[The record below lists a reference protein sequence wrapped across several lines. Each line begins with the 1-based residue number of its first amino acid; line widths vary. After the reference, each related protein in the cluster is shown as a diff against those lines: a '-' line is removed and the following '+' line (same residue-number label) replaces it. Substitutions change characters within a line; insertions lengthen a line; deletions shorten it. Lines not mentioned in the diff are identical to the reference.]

1 MSNANIVRKKSNRR
15 KSVISVELEK
25 FKAKIPISKE
35 TKKQLVRQITASLG
49 ISELPQVLF
58 VKMFLILGLPWILES
73 LHQLVDG
80 NHVHLDEEGT
90 TTRDS
95 KCENSFR
102 EVFFRIA
109 SCFNMLRGVLLFLI
123 FPCKA
128 SIWRKLV
135 ARFGVT
141 WWSRQDPD
149 PTNPTIETRL
159 TRDSMDLK
167 TFRGPSRGEKDDN
180 KVVLTRF
187 ASLNNNAPA
196 EGVRRLSLGEG
207 KGSLDKSSSLRRQ
220 LLAPPVKPRDTKSLN
235 M

>member
-1 MSNANIVRKKSNRR
+1 
-15 KSVISVELEK
+15 
-25 FKAKIPISKE
+25 
-35 TKKQLVRQITASLG
+35 
-49 ISELPQVLF
+49 
-58 VKMFLILGLPWILES
+58 MFLILGLPWILES

-80 NHVHLDEEGT
+80 NHTHLDEEGT

-95 KCENSFR
+95 KCDNSFR

-141 WWSRQDPD
+141 WCSSQDPD
-149 PTNPTIETRL
+149 PIHPTNPTIETRL

-167 TFRGPSRGEKDDN
+167 TFGGPSKGETDDN

>member
-1 MSNANIVRKKSNRR
+1 
-15 KSVISVELEK
+15 
-25 FKAKIPISKE
+25 
-35 TKKQLVRQITASLG
+35 
-49 ISELPQVLF
+49 
-58 VKMFLILGLPWILES
+58 MFLILGLPWILES

-90 TTRDS
+90 KARDS
-95 KCENSFR
+95 KCDNSFR

-141 WWSRQDPD
+141 WCSSQDPT

-167 TFRGPSRGEKDDN
+167 TFGGPSKGETDDN

-187 ASLNNNAPA
+187 ASLNDNAPA
-196 EGVRRLSLGEG
+196 KSVRRLSLGEG

>member
-1 MSNANIVRKKSNRR
+1 
-15 KSVISVELEK
+15 
-25 FKAKIPISKE
+25 
-35 TKKQLVRQITASLG
+35 
-49 ISELPQVLF
+49 
-58 VKMFLILGLPWILES
+58 MFLILGLPWIIES

-80 NHVHLDEEGT
+80 NHTHLDEEGA

-95 KCENSFR
+95 KCDNSFR

-141 WWSRQDPD
+141 WCSTQDPD

-167 TFRGPSRGEKDDN
+167 TFRGPSRGETDDN
-180 KVVLTRF
+180 GVVLTSF
-187 ASLNNNAPA
+187 ASLNNNALA

-220 LLAPPVKPRDTKSLN
+220 LLSPPVKPRDTKSLN